1 MANERA
7 PIIENPELL
16 DKIIGNIQQ
25 GLADNLPW
33 LDKAYGR
40 AERLVKMTTSGKR
53 IYTPNVYAGGNEYTE
68 LTPDS
73 KTGNFCFFTVDDP
86 QDVTWERGFYAGIKC
101 PFSIIFWFDYR
112 RIFGSADNRNKEQLK
127 KQIIEALNFEG
138 MKPEDIDADAPLF
151 REGLG
156 LDSID
161 ALELIVLME
170 RKYGIKLKDPKQGKE
185 IFRSVRTMAEYIQEN
200 RTK

>member
-86 QDVTWERGFYAGIKC
+86 QEVTLERGFYAGIKC
-101 PFSIIFWFDYR
+101 PFSVIFWFDYR

-127 KQIIEALNFEG
+127 KQIIDVLNGGFWLKNG
-138 MKPEDIDADAPLF
+138 SFYIDRIYELAENIYKGFTIDEIDNQFLMAPYGGF
-151 REGLG
+151 RFTG
-156 LDSID
+156 
-161 ALELIVLME
+161 ELTINESCV
-170 RKYGIKLKDPKQGKE
+170 
-185 IFRSVRTMAEYIQEN
+185 
-200 RTK
+200 

>member
-1 MANERA
+1 MVSDRV
-7 PIIENPELL
+7 PIIANPELL

-53 IYTPNVYAGGNEYTE
+53 IYTPNVYAGGNEYIE

-86 QDVTWERGFYAGIKC
+86 QDVTWERGFYAGLKC
-101 PFSIIFWFDYR
+101 PFSVIFWFDYR
-112 RIFGSADNRNKEQLK
+112 KIFGSADNRNKEQLK
-127 KQIIEALNFEG
+127 KQIIDVLNGGFWLKNG
-138 MKPEDIDADAPLF
+138 SFYIDRIYELAENIYKGFTIDEIDNQFLMAPYGGF
-151 REGLG
+151 RFTG
-156 LDSID
+156 
-161 ALELIVLME
+161 ELKINESCV
-170 RKYGIKLKDPKQGKE
+170 
-185 IFRSVRTMAEYIQEN
+185 
-200 RTK
+200 

>member
-1 MANERA
+1 MNLCRGLKKSCMTNDRA

-25 GLADNLPW
+25 GLAENLPW

-53 IYTPNVYAGGNEYTE
+53 IYTPNVYAGGNEYIE

-127 KQIIEALNFEG
+127 KQIIDVLNGGFWLKNG
-138 MKPEDIDADAPLF
+138 SFYIDRIYELAENIYKGFTIDEIDNQFLMAPYGGF
-151 REGLG
+151 RFTG
-156 LDSID
+156 
-161 ALELIVLME
+161 ELNINE
-170 RKYGIKLKDPKQGKE
+170 
-185 IFRSVRTMAEYIQEN
+185 SCA
-200 RTK
+200 